1 MALYHTYR
9 PQTFA
14 DVVGQEHIVKTI
26 TNQIASGR
34 VAHAYL
40 FTGARGLGK
49 TTTARLIAKA
59 LNCANRKAGAFEPC
73 DSCDSCQEIR
83 GSRAIDVIEIDAASQ
98 TGVDNVRENIIESAR
113 FQPTKSP
120 YKVFIIDEAHMLSM
134 SAFNA
139 LLKTLEE
146 PPEHVVL
153 ILATTEPHKLPDTI
167 ISRCQ
172 RFDFKKVAYDTM
184 KQHLEMIAKAEKIK
198 VNSDVA
204 DRIINKSDGCVR
216 DAVSLLDQIMAT
228 GEKHITA
235 DAASL
240 VLPTARVD
248 ETLRFVRSLILKNAA
263 DGLGLLN
270 ALAGEGTHFVHFAD
284 DAIELLR
291 LMMIG
296 KATGGKAPVADLSQ
310 DAQNELNGL
319 GKSIEN
325 ADLVRLIDL
334 VMKRRQEIQSSPL
347 PQLPLEMAVVEW
359 TAMMNQESGIKNQ
372 ANEAKDNGQ
381 ASNGAMKQLNS
392 SAPQSTISNRQSA
405 ITNQPPNAESESRS
419 SSEEADTAKKTIAQR
434 VKDLVSKDPVCTVE
448 EVQACWNAFLKK
460 LESESPSLVFV
471 LKMGEIIGVEG
482 HAVRLAVPYSFHRDK
497 LMEKKCAKQLES
509 LLTEALGKKA
519 RIDAVL
525 REKSQAPEETK
536 DLEELATALGG
547 EVVQ

>member
-59 LNCANRKAGAFEPC
+59 LNCANRKAGTFEPC

-120 YKVFIIDEAHMLSM
+120 YKVFIIDEVHMLST

-153 ILATTEPHKLPDTI
+153 ILATTEPHKIPDTI

-198 VNSDVA
+198 VDSDVA

-228 GEKHITA
+228 GEQHITA
-235 DAASL
+235 DTASL

-263 DGLGLLN
+263 DGLGLMN

-359 TAMMNQESGIKNQ
+359 TAMMNQESRIKNQ
-372 ANEAKDNGQ
+372 GSEGQESGQ
-381 ASNGAMKQLNS
+381 ANNGTIEQFNNP
-392 SAPQSTISNRQSA
+392 APQSAIS
-405 ITNQPPNAESESRS
+405 NQPPNAESERIS
-419 SSEEADTAKKTIAQR
+419 SSEEADTAKKTIDR
-434 VKDLVSKDPVCTVE
+434 KST
-448 EVQACWNAFLKK
+448 
-460 LESESPSLVFV
+460 
-471 LKMGEIIGVEG
+471 
-482 HAVRLAVPYSFHRDK
+482 RLNS
-497 LMEKKCAKQLES
+497 
-509 LLTEALGKKA
+509 
-519 RIDAVL
+519 
-525 REKSQAPEETK
+525 
-536 DLEELATALGG
+536 
-547 EVVQ
+547 